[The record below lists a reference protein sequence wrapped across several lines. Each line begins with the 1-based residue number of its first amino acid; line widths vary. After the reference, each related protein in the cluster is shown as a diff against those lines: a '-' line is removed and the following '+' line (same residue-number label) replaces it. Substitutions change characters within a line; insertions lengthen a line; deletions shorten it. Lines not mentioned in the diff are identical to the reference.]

1 MTAPDSAMPEMA
13 TGRVYLIRHGRTGG
27 NKQRYVGWEDE
38 PLDDVGRAQA
48 AVVAD
53 LLRGARVDAVYSSPL
68 SRARDTAQPL
78 AKQCGVEL
86 QVRDELKEI
95 DYGRYQGMLKTDQ
108 PLKLRHEH
116 RFDPMPGGES
126 LFDVYRRIE
135 RIWGDLRAQVGQ
147 HRHVVVIGHFWSNRM
162 LLAVM
167 LGVPFEEVF
176 QRTDYKPENGSV
188 YALDFAVAEATP
200 RVQASRW
207 MAAPTPA
214 NQ

>member
-1 MTAPDSAMPEMA
+1 
-13 TGRVYLIRHGRTGG
+13 
-27 NKQRYVGWEDE
+27 
-38 PLDDVGRAQA
+38 
-48 AVVAD
+48 
-53 LLRGARVDAVYSSPL
+53 
-68 SRARDTAQPL
+68 
-78 AKQCGVEL
+78 
-86 QVRDELKEI
+86 LKEI

-135 RIWGDLRAQVGQ
+135 LIWAELQAQIGQ
-147 HRHVVVIGHFWSNRM
+147 RRHLAVIGHFWSNRM

-188 YALDFAVAEATP
+188 YALDFAAAEAPP
-200 RVQASRW
+200 RVLESRWVAAPAQAS
-207 MAAPTPA
+207 
-214 NQ
+214 